1 MRLRVFVQD
10 AVSGT
15 SFAIEGEGK
24 SAQDVVDGYNRAL
37 KEGEPKI
44 TAVTAVQLDAEE
56 VPVEVVGEPDE
67 EPEEF

>member
-15 SFAIEGEGK
+15 SFAIEGEGR
-24 SAQDVVDGYNRAL
+24 SAQDVVDSYNRAL

-44 TAVTAVQLDAEE
+44 TAVTAVQMDEA
-56 VPVEVVGEPDE
+56 VEVVGEPDE
-67 EPEEF
+67 DAD